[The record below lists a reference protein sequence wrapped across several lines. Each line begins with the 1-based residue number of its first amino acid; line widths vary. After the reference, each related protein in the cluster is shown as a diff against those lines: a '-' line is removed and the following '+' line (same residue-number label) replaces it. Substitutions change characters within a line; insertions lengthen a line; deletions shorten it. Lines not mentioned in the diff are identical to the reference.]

1 MKRPLHAIL
10 SLALLSIT
18 ACSGGIADG
27 TGDPGPGQDDPE
39 PVPSMLTLVPS
50 DVTLQVRDGVAVEQ
64 VFAATLTT
72 GAGEVLDVSDRVRF
86 TLQDSGFGRFEG
98 PTLRV
103 AGAAAGTT
111 SIRASVD
118 GAFATASLRV
128 EVSSRRVDGS
138 APADAAGLFVGA
150 EDPAAAPAIVYPAEG
165 VLVPRNLGDLEVHWT
180 DGAGHDV
187 FEVALTGD
195 GVDLRVYTG
204 GGATGWASFA
214 PSEWAL
220 AARNA
225 GRVELA
231 VRAVRRADPSVIGAS
246 ARRAVD
252 LTSDDLAG
260 GLYYWASATTGGAPV
275 GIYRHDAGAPGQPA
289 ERFFTTAES
298 PDRRCVACHALSR
311 DGSRMA
317 VTYDGGNRSAAI
329 VDVASQTPLVGAERE
344 YWNFASFW
352 PDASKLV
359 TSRDGVLTIRDGA
372 TAAAIATVATG
383 GQARQADVHPDG
395 TALVYV
401 RSSGMQDWAVAGGDL
416 VTQTYDPGTGEL
428 GDPVPQ
434 VTDGGNNYYPS
445 WSPDGEWIL
454 FNRSTESSYDARS
467 AELWVVKADGG
478 LPPIKLDAA
487 NLGAGLT
494 NSWARWAPF
503 VGQKDGEPL
512 YWLTFSSKRDFGV
525 RLVGTRRPQLWMAPF
540 FPDRAADGADPT
552 RPAFRLPFQELSS
565 NNHIAQWT
573 ERVIPVE

>member
-1 MKRPLHAIL
+1 MNRALHAL
-10 SLALLSIT
+10 MSLALLST
-18 ACSGGIADG
+18 PACSGAIDDG
-27 TGDPGPGQDDPE
+27 TGDPDPGPGDPT
-39 PVPSMLTLVPS
+39 PAASLLTLVPS

-64 VFAATLTT
+64 AFAATLTT

-86 TLQDSGFGRFEG
+86 TLQDSGFGRFDG

-111 SIRASVD
+111 TIRASVD
-118 GAFATASLRV
+118 GALATASLRV
-128 EVSSRRVDGS
+128 EVASRRVDDG
-138 APADAAGLFVGA
+138 APADAPSLFGGS
-150 EDPAAAPAIVYPAEG
+150 EDPATAPVIVYPAEG
-165 VLVPRNLGDLEVHWT
+165 VLVPRNLGDLEVHWS
-180 DGAGHDV
+180 DGAGHDLY
-187 FEVALTGD
+187 EVALTGD
-195 GVDLRVYTG
+195 GVDLRVYTA

-214 PSEWAL
+214 PAEWAL
-220 AARNA
+220 AARGG

-231 VRAVRRADPSVIGAS
+231 VRAVRRADPAVVGAS

-289 ERFFTTAES
+289 EPFFTTAEA

-329 VDVASQTPLVGAERE
+329 VDVATQTPLNGAERE

-372 TAAAIATVATG
+372 TAAAITTVATG
-383 GQARQADVHPDG
+383 GQARQPDVHPDG

-428 GDPVPQ
+428 GAAVPL

-487 NLGAGLT
+487 NVGAGLT

-503 VGQKDGEPL
+503 VGRKDGEPL

-540 FPDRAADGADPT
+540 FPDRAAQRTDPT

>member
-10 SLALLSIT
+10 SLALISIT

-39 PVPSMLTLVPS
+39 PVPSVLTLVPS

-103 AGAAAGTT
+103 AGGAAGTT

-225 GRVELA
+225 GRVELS

-383 GQARQADVHPDG
+383 GQARQPDVHPDG

-428 GDPVPQ
+428 GDPVPL

-478 LPPIKLDAA
+478 LPPVKLDAA
-487 NLGAGLT
+487 NIGAGLT